1 MRIQAFRA
9 SGQGVGLVAVM
20 ALGQHL
26 DAPMRARDHFLNS
39 IHPDSVIDHHP
50 NLTFYISEDLWASI
64 SFSLPLVL
72 AFFFFVVGL
81 IVWRLVR
88 GSAFTRF
95 MEIDEAEIGI
105 GDQKIRLK
113 PNEVDRQIAYQVWV
127 ELSTRKIGLE
137 IDPDHDVISEIY
149 DSWYS
154 FFSVTRELIKD
165 VPATKISRKD
175 TEQIIRLSIEVL
187 NNGIRPHLT
196 QWQARFRRWYEKQL
210 TLGENAATHP
220 QDIQKNFP
228 GYPELIEDMLLVNQS
243 LIHYRNHM
251 YRLVTGRRSDPLRP
265 ARNKTDPPL

>member
-165 VPATKISRKD
+165 VPATKISSPSPTGSGPTPSPAHSLLSSALRC
-175 TEQIIRLSIEVL
+175 TVATYVIFASTSGSFASLVSFSFRLFTVF
-187 NNGIRPHLT
+187 
-196 QWQARFRRWYEKQL
+196 A
-210 TLGENAATHP
+210 
-220 QDIQKNFP
+220 
-228 GYPELIEDMLLVNQS
+228 LILS
-243 LIHYRNHM
+243 
-251 YRLVTGRRSDPLRP
+251 S
-265 ARNKTDPPL
+265 K